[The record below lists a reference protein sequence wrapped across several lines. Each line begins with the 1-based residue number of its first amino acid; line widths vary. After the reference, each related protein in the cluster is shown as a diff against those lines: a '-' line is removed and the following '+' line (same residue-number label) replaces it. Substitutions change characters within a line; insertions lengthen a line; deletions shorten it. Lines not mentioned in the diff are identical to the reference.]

1 MSCHRCIFEQVN
13 GQFANRVLKIIQGEY
28 MKLNNS
34 KGFTLIELMVVIV
47 IIGILAA
54 VAIPKMFG
62 MSAKAKASEVAPT
75 AAGWERVQAAY
86 VIETNATNDFDNIG
100 FTAPTSRN
108 FVYASTGTSVSYT
121 FTGRNTQAALG
132 DCVINTGIWSSV
144 ITAATVSSAQ
154 PTRTNATANGC
165 PSLTPAFAP

>member
-1 MSCHRCIFEQVN
+1 
-13 GQFANRVLKIIQGEY
+13 

-86 VIETNATNDFDNIG
+86 VIETNSTNDFANIG

-108 FVYASTGTSVSYT
+108 FVYTSTGSTVDRTFVGTSSV
-121 FTGRNTQAALG
+121 ALG
-132 DCVINTGIWSSV
+132 DCAVGATWTSLIA
-144 ITAATVSSAQ
+144 AATVSSTS
-154 PTRTNATANGC
+154 PVRTNATGTGC
-165 PSLTPAFAP
+165 PALTPAFAP